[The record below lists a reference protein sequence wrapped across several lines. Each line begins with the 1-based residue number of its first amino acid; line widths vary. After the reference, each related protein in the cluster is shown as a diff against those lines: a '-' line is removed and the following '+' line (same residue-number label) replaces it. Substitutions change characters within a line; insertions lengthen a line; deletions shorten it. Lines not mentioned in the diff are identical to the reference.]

1 MDIVLRNNDKEIV
14 LKKTETNLSIDL
26 VKRNQNVQLNKTG
39 RRGPSGEALPGPQG
53 PAGPQGI
60 QGERGETGPQGADGA
75 VGAQGEQGPQGI
87 KGDAGIQGPQ
97 GTTGVQGPPGPQ
109 GIKGDAGAQGVQGPA
124 GAQGIKGDTGEQGPI
139 GLTGPQGEVGP
150 QGAKGD
156 KGDTGAQ
163 GTQGLKGDKGDKGD
177 TGPAGPSVWG
187 GITGDIAT
195 QTDLQNALNL
205 KANDNSVVHLASS
218 ETITGEKTFGANI
231 SVSDAVNIN
240 TGTTTGS
247 QIATSTTQRVGFHG
261 ATPSVQQAATA
272 DLGTVLST
280 KGLRAAGTAYPITT
294 SGSLNLTGAAI
305 IAGNRRETPATIT
318 ANITISLTSAMRQ
331 RVSPASNITITL
343 PSTASAGHVYKF
355 LRVDSTANTVTF
367 TGTFVGGTPSLNA
380 QGKWV
385 EIVTTTVAGTYE
397 IWGNN

>member
-39 RRGPSGEALPGPQG
+39 RRGPSGESLPGPQG

-87 KGDAGIQGPQ
+87 KGEDGIQGPQ
-97 GTTGVQGPPGPQ
+97 GATGATGIQGPVGPQ
-109 GIKGDAGAQGVQGPA
+109 GLKGDTGTQGPQGPA
-124 GAQGIKGDTGEQGPI
+124 GAQGVKGDTGEQGPI
-139 GLTGPQGEVGP
+139 GLTGEQGEVGP
-150 QGAKGD
+150 QGS

-163 GTQGLKGDKGDKGD
+163 GIQGVKGDKGD
-177 TGPAGPSVWG
+177 TGPAGPSIWG
-187 GITGDIAT
+187 GISGDIAT

-205 KANDNSVVHLASS
+205 KANDNSVVHLAGA
-218 ETITGEKTFGANI
+218 ETITGEKTFGANL
-231 SVSDAVNIN
+231 SLSDAVHIN

-247 QIATSTTQRVGFHG
+247 QIATSTTQRIGFHG
-261 ATPSVQQAATA
+261 ATPSVQQTATT

-280 KGLRAAGTAYPITT
+280 KGLRASGTNYPITT
-294 SGSLNLTGAAI
+294 SGALNLTGAAI
-305 IAGNRRETPATIT
+305 ISGNRRETPANIT

-343 PSTASAGHVYKF
+343 PNTASAGHVYKF
-355 LRVDSTANTVTF
+355 LRVDNTANTVTF
-367 TGTFVGGTPSLNA
+367 TGTFIGGTPALNA

-397 IWGNN
+397 VWGNN